1 MRRITVD
8 SLTLLVGGTRLERET
23 EMGESQSVRQFT
35 QALIQ
40 SLRTGTDYVFE
51 ETLCTGPWLALSEL
65 QDIAGRSETEKLL
78 SDLLLDRQRLELP
91 TVVGMEYIPQFIKKL
106 FPIPC
111 SPIPTKI
118 YLLERNPQK
127 CGFLAPYFDDATEV
141 EIVCDDFQHFMQ
153 THQVQC
159 VVSLAN
165 AFGLMDGGY
174 DLAITEW
181 FGNQL
186 QERVQRYII
195 NHFYGEQPVGTSFL
209 IDAGK
214 DGQALIHTPTMRT
227 PQRILDPRVIYQCM
241 RTTLM
246 CAAEHGINNMVIP
259 MFGGATGEV
268 RPQLAAEMMWKAY
281 QQLKNTPE
289 RIDWD
294 YVETVEIVF

>member
-1 MRRITVD
+1 MRRITVE
-8 SLTLLVGGTRLERET
+8 SLTLLVGGTRLEREN
-23 EMGESQSVRQFT
+23 EMGKFQSARDFM

-40 SLRTGTDYVFE
+40 SLRTGTDYAFE
-51 ETLCTGPWLALSEL
+51 ETLRTRPRLVLSEV
-65 QDIAGRSETEKLL
+65 QDIAGKSETEKLL
-78 SDLLLDRQRLELP
+78 SDLLMDRRRLGLP

-106 FPIPC
+106 FPFPC
-111 SPIPTKI
+111 GPIPTKI

-127 CGFLAPYFDDATEV
+127 CDFLALYFDGVPEV
-141 EIVCDDFQHFMQ
+141 EVVCDDFRHFMQ

-159 VVSLAN
+159 IVSPAN

-186 QERVQRYII
+186 QERAQRYII
-195 NHFYGEQPVGTSFL
+195 NHFYSEQPVGTSFL

-294 YVETVEIVF
+294 YVETVEIVI